1 MQCEPQEST
10 EGSIRGPAVGGVRRA
25 ARPWSG
31 WGTAFYGL
39 VQGVL
44 AIACAAAASGAV
56 AQTVPGAP
64 TIGTATAGNA
74 QASVTFTAPSS
85 NGGSPI
91 TGYTAT
97 SAPGGKTGSAA
108 ASPISVTGLTNG
120 TAYTFTVTATNSV
133 GTGAASSASNSV
145 TPATVPGAPTMGA
158 ATRGNGQ
165 ATVNF
170 SPPSSNGGAA
180 ITSYTVT
187 PSPGGRLVTGTA
199 SPITVTGLTNGTTY
213 TFAVA
218 ATNRVGTGATSGLS
232 NTVTPATV
240 PGAPTIGAA
249 SGGNAQVSVAFTAP
263 FSNGGSAITSYTAT
277 ASPGGKSGTAT
288 ASPVTVTGLTNGT
301 AYTFTVTATNA
312 VGTGAASAASS
323 RVVPDAVPTV
333 SISTPG
339 NGATGSAPAAFSL
352 SATASAGLSGETI
365 SSVQYFA
372 NGTAIGPALTASPY
386 TYSWSEVDAGTYS
399 LTAAATDNYGR
410 VGVSAAVSV
419 TVQAAAGSAQVYY
432 IYADQ
437 IDTPRLIVRPSD
449 NQVRW
454 RWDGADPFGASQP
467 NANPAGLGPFVYN
480 ARFPGQLYD
489 PETGTHYN
497 YFRNYDPAIARYG
510 QSDPIGLAGGVNTYA
525 YVGGNPLAFADPEG
539 LARLKWVSGRW
550 IDCGKG
556 CRIRIDVKRHPD
568 LRVKA
573 TSTFTSSF
581 G

>member
-1 MQCEPQEST
+1 
-10 EGSIRGPAVGGVRRA
+10 
-25 ARPWSG
+25 
-31 WGTAFYGL
+31 

-249 SGGNAQVSVAFTAP
+249 SGGNAQVSVAC
-263 FSNGGSAITSYTAT
+263 
-277 ASPGGKSGTAT
+277 
-288 ASPVTVTGLTNGT
+288 
-301 AYTFTVTATNA
+301 
-312 VGTGAASAASS
+312 
-323 RVVPDAVPTV
+323 
-333 SISTPG
+333 
-339 NGATGSAPAAFSL
+339 
-352 SATASAGLSGETI
+352 
-365 SSVQYFA
+365 
-372 NGTAIGPALTASPY
+372 
-386 TYSWSEVDAGTYS
+386 
-399 LTAAATDNYGR
+399 
-410 VGVSAAVSV
+410 
-419 TVQAAAGSAQVYY
+419 QA
-432 IYADQ
+432 
-437 IDTPRLIVRPSD
+437 TPR
-449 NQVRW
+449 
-454 RWDGADPFGASQP
+454 F
-467 NANPAGLGPFVYN
+467 
-480 ARFPGQLYD
+480 
-489 PETGTHYN
+489 TG
-497 YFRNYDPAIARYG
+497 
-510 QSDPIGLAGGVNTYA
+510 
-525 YVGGNPLAFADPEG
+525 
-539 LARLKWVSGRW
+539 
-550 IDCGKG
+550 
-556 CRIRIDVKRHPD
+556 
-568 LRVKA
+568 
-573 TSTFTSSF
+573 
-581 G
+581 